1 MAFFE
6 SLRTAVGRY
15 AGGVHDLAPPVDA
28 RQLTATEKK
37 LGVTLPDSHREF
49 LRSFDGAWLFHESL
63 RLCATAELVVFLGG
77 DGATWLRIGE
87 TPDGALLLRPSDGAI
102 HLVDEEAPDPIRSG
116 SSTEAWLDATLARE
130 GLLVDREGEYRDVF
144 TDEGL
149 SLPVRRKRMLL
160 GRRHDPQAAL
170 YLLEQAEL
178 DAEAGDFDAA
188 LAGLR
193 LAVKL
198 DAQAGP
204 AWELYATLCLDGGLL
219 DEGAAAAKKA
229 AESTWHPPLR
239 TARLTLAT
247 RIRTSQSLR
256 VL

>member
-15 AGGVHDLAPPVDA
+15 ADGVHELAPPADV
-28 RQLTATEKK
+28 RTLTATEKK
-37 LGVTLPDSHREF
+37 LGVPLPDSHREF

-63 RLCATAELVVFLGG
+63 RLSSAAELVAVKGG

-87 TPDGALLLRPSDGAI
+87 TQDGALLLRPAGGGI
-102 HLVDEEAPDPIRSG
+102 YLVDEEVPDPLLAG
-116 SSTEAWLDATLARE
+116 SNTESWLDATLVRE
-130 GLLVDREGEYRDVF
+130 GLLVDREGEFRDVF
-144 TDEGL
+144 TEDGL
-149 SLPVRRKRMLL
+149 SLPVRRKRMQL
-160 GRRHDPQAAL
+160 GRKNDPKAAL

-178 DAEAGDFDAA
+178 DAEAGDLDAA
-188 LAGLR
+188 LAALR
-193 LAVKL
+193 LCVKL

-204 AWELYATLCLDGGLL
+204 AWELYATLCLDT
-219 DEGAAAAKKA
+219 DAREEGEAAALKA
-229 AESTWHPPLR
+229 AESAWHPPLR
-239 TARLTLAT
+239 TARKTLAT

>member
-15 AGGVHDLAPPVDA
+15 AGGVHELAPPVDT
-28 RQLTATEKK
+28 RQLTATEKQ

-63 RLCATAELVVFLGG
+63 RLCAAAEIGALKGG
-77 DGATWLRIGE
+77 DSATWLRIGE
-87 TPDGALLLRPSDGAI
+87 TPDGALLLRPADGAI
-102 HLVDEEAPDPIRSG
+102 YLVDDEVPDPILAG

-149 SLPVRRKRMLL
+149 SLPVRRKRMQL

-170 YLLEQAEL
+170 YLFEQAEL
-178 DAEAGDFDAA
+178 DAEAGDLDAA
-188 LAGLR
+188 LAALR

-198 DAQAGP
+198 DPQAGP
-204 AWELYATLCLDGGLL
+204 AWELQATLCLDGGAL
-219 DEGAAAAKKA
+219 DEGEAAARKA

-239 TARLTLAT
+239 SARLTLAT